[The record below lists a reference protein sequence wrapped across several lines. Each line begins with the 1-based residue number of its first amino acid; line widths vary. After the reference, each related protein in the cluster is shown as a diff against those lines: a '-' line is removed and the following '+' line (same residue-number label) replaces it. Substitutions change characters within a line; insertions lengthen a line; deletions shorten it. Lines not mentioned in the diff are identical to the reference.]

1 MSAVGV
7 IGAGRMGRAV
17 AVTIATATAEPTLVC
32 SGRSSGRPVELPQ
45 LCTAATLDEVL
56 ESCRIAV
63 LALPFPVAV
72 ALVSG
77 SAGRR
82 GNGRTLI
89 DTTNPGLCPG
99 SIVPPPWRS
108 GGELLAAAAPGWHV
122 VKAFN
127 AVAAEQM
134 GACRLDGGQVAVPV
148 AGAPCARAEAAEL
161 ASRLGFEPLDAGG
174 IESSRELESLARLL
188 VLVSSAQGMHGR
200 IGIRIGRP
208 QQPGVVWGAT
218 S

>member
-32 SGRSSGRPVELPQ
+32 TGRSSGRPLALPQ
-45 LCTAATLDEVL
+45 LCKAATLEEVL

-72 ALVSG
+72 ALLSG
-77 SAGRR
+77 SAGRS

-89 DTTNPGLCPG
+89 DTTNPSLCPG
-99 SIVPPPWRS
+99 SIVPSPWRS
-108 GGELLAAAAPGWHV
+108 GGELLAAIAPGWHIA
-122 VKAFN
+122 KAFN

-134 GACRLDGGQVAVPV
+134 RACCLDSGRVAVPV
-148 AGAPCARAEAAEL
+148 AGVPCARAEAAEL

-174 IESSRELESLARLL
+174 IEASRELESLARLL
-188 VLVSSAQGMHGR
+188 VLVSSAHGMHGQ

-208 QQPGVVWGAT
+208 QRPSTVWGAP

>member
-1 MSAVGV
+1 MSAIGV
-7 IGAGRMGRAV
+7 IGAGRMGRAF
-17 AVTIATATAEPTLVC
+17 AMTIATTMAEPTLVC

-45 LCTAATLDEVL
+45 VCMVATLDEVL
-56 ESCRIAV
+56 ASCRIAL
-63 LALPFPVAV
+63 LAVPFPVAV
-72 ALVSG
+72 ALLSG

-89 DTTNPGLCPG
+89 DTTNPGLCPD

-108 GGELLAAAAPGWHV
+108 GGELLAAVAPGWHV
-122 VKAFN
+122 AKAFN
-127 AVAAEQM
+127 AVPAEQL
-134 GACRLDGGQVAVPV
+134 GACRLDSGRVAVPV

-174 IESSRELESLARLL
+174 IEGSRELESLARLL
-188 VLVSSAQGMHGR
+188 VSVSSAHGMHGQ

-208 QQPGVVWGAT
+208 RRPGNVWGARP
-218 S
+218 

>member
-7 IGAGRMGRAV
+7 IGAGRMGKAF
-17 AVTIATATAEPTLVC
+17 AMTIATATADPTLVC
-32 SGRSSGRPVELPQ
+32 TGRSFGRPVELPQ

-56 ESCRIAV
+56 ESCQMAV

-72 ALVSG
+72 ALLSG

-89 DTTNPGLCPG
+89 DTTNPDLCQG
-99 SIVPPPWRS
+99 SIVRPPWGS
-108 GGELLAAAAPGWHV
+108 GGELLAAIAPGWHV
-122 VKAFN
+122 AKAFN

-134 GACRLDGGQVAVPV
+134 SACRLDNERVAVPV

>member
-1 MSAVGV
+1 MSAIGV

-32 SGRSSGRPVELPQ
+32 SGRSFGRPVEVPQ

-72 ALVSG
+72 ALLSG

-89 DTTNPGLCPG
+89 DTTNPSFCPG
-99 SIVPPPWRS
+99 SIVPSQWRS
-108 GGELLAAAAPGWHV
+108 GGELLAAIAPGWQLA
-122 VKAFN
+122 KAFN

-134 GACRLDGGQVAVPV
+134 DACRLDSGRVAVPV
-148 AGAPCARAEAAEL
+148 AGVPCARDEAAEL
-161 ASRLGFEPLDAGG
+161 AFRLGFEPLDVGG
-174 IESSRELESLARLL
+174 IEASRELESLARFL
-188 VLVSSAQGMHGR
+188 VLVSSAHGMHGQ

-208 QQPGVVWGAT
+208 HRPSTVWGT
-218 S
+218 TP

>member
-1 MSAVGV
+1 MGTVGV

-56 ESCRIAV
+56 DSCRIAV

-72 ALVSG
+72 ALLSG

-82 GNGRTLI
+82 GDGRTLI
-89 DTTNPGLCPG
+89 DTTNPGLCPR
-99 SIVPPPWRS
+99 SIVPSPWRS
-108 GGELLAAAAPGWHV
+108 GGELLAAIAPGWHV
-122 VKAFN
+122 AKAFN

-134 GACRLDGGQVAVPV
+134 SACRLDNGRVAVPV
-148 AGAPCARAEAAEL
+148 AGMPCARAEAAEL
-161 ASRLGFEPLDAGG
+161 ASRLGFEPLDVGG
-174 IESSRELESLARLL
+174 IEGSRELESLARLL
-188 VLVSSAQGMHGR
+188 VLVSSAHGMHGQ

-208 QQPGVVWGAT
+208 QRPSTVRGAPA
-218 S
+218 

>member
-7 IGAGRMGRAV
+7 IGAGRMGRAL

-32 SGRSSGRPVELPQ
+32 TGRYSGRPVELPK

-63 LALPFPVAV
+63 LALPFPVAM
-72 ALVSG
+72 ALLSG

-82 GNGRTLI
+82 GEGRTLI
-89 DTTNPGLCPG
+89 DTTNPGLCPD

-108 GGELLAAAAPGWHV
+108 GGELVAAIAPGWHV
-122 VKAFN
+122 AKAFN

-134 GACRLDGGQVAVPV
+134 GACQLDTGRVAVPV
-148 AGAPCARAEAAEL
+148 AGVPRARAEAAEL

-188 VLVSSAQGMHGR
+188 VLLSSAHGMHGQ

-208 QQPGVVWGAT
+208 QHPVTVLGTT